1 MNAKKIVTAGLALV
15 MVAGISVAGTLA
27 FLTDDTDLVKNTFT
41 VGNVNITLDEA
52 NVDKKD
58 AEGVDNSSVAR
69 DTANTYK
76 LIPGSTYDKDPI
88 VHVTKDSE
96 PCWVIVDV
104 NNGLG
109 DAEAAVTEDSLGT
122 IADQITANGW
132 TKKGDYYYM
141 EVNQEDL
148 DEVEDGKTLDL
159 TVFTKFAIKGDL
171 EDATYEDLAD
181 AEITIKAFAIQSEG
195 VSIDQAYTQI
205 PEDYFA

>member
-27 FLTDDTDLVKNTFT
+27 FLTDDTEKVTNTFT
-41 VGNVNITLDEA
+41 VGKVTITLDEA
-52 NVDKKD
+52 DVDD
-58 AEGVDNSSVAR
+58 STPGQER
-69 DTANTYK
+69 DTANAYK

-104 NNGLG
+104 KNGLG

-122 IADQITANGW
+122 IAQQIAGNGW
-132 TKKGDYYYM
+132 TLKDGYYYKAVTA
-141 EVNQEDL
+141 EQL
-148 DEVEDGKTLDL
+148 KEVEDGKTLDL

-171 EDATYEDLAD
+171 EDATYEALAN

-195 VSIDQAYTQI
+195 VSIDQAYDEI
-205 PEDYFA
+205 PDGYFA

>member
-69 DTANTYK
+69 DTANTYT

>member
-76 LIPGSTYDKDPI
+76 LIPGSTYAKDPI

>member
-58 AEGVDNSSVAR
+58 AEGVDNSGVAR

-109 DAEAAVTEDSLGT
+109 SAEAAVTEDDLGT
-122 IADQITANGW
+122 IAQQITKNGW
-132 TKKGDYYYM
+132 TLKDGYYYK
-141 EVNQEDL
+141 EVTADQL
-148 DEVEDGKTLDL
+148 KAVEEGKTLDL

-171 EDATYEDLAD
+171 EDAAYEALANV
-181 AEITIKAFAIQSEG
+181 EITIKAFAIQSEG
-195 VSIDQAYTQI
+195 VSIDQAYDEI
-205 PEDYFA
+205 PDGYFA

>member
-76 LIPGSTYDKDPI
+76 LIPGGTYDKDPI

-104 NNGLG
+104 NNGLRE
-109 DAEAAVTEDSLGT
+109 AEEAVEDLGT
-122 IADQITANGW
+122 IAQQITKNGW
-132 TKKGDYYYM
+132 TEKDGYYYK
-141 EVNQEDL
+141 EVTADQL
-148 DEVEDGKTLDL
+148 KAVEEGETLDL

-171 EDATYEDLAD
+171 EDATYEALAN

-195 VSIDQAYTQI
+195 VTIDQAYTQI
-205 PEDYFA
+205 PAGYFN

>member
-1 MNAKKIVTAGLALV
+1 M
-15 MVAGISVAGTLA
+15 
-27 FLTDDTDLVKNTFT
+27 
-41 VGNVNITLDEA
+41 
-52 NVDKKD
+52 
-58 AEGVDNSSVAR
+58 AR

>member
-27 FLTDDTDLVKNTFT
+27 FLTDDTEKVTNTFT
-41 VGNVNITLDEA
+41 VGKVTITLDEA
-52 NVDKKD
+52 DVDD
-58 AEGVDNSSVAR
+58 STPGQDR

-109 DAEAAVTEDSLGT
+109 SAEAAVTEDGLGT
-122 IADQITANGW
+122 IAQQITKNGW
-132 TKKGDYYYM
+132 TEKDGYYYK
-141 EVNQEDL
+141 EVTADQL
-148 DEVEDGKTLDL
+148 KAVEEGETLDL

-171 EDATYEDLAD
+171 EDATYEALAD

-195 VSIDQAYTQI
+195 VSIDQAYDEI
-205 PEDYFA
+205 PDGYFA

>member
-171 EDATYEDLAD
+171 EDATYEDLVD